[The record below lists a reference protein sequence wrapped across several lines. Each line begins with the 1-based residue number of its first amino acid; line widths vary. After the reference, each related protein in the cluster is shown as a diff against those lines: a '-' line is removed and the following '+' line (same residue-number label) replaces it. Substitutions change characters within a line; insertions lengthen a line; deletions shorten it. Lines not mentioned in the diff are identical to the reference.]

1 MPGSAEKWA
10 SLHKFP
16 KFVQNK
22 SVPVGRKEATME
34 QWKRIGAGVCRV
46 VRSRLFAVLCLAA
59 ATTAMAAVVSVN
71 SRAVTVTDGDS
82 SRVVLT
88 MHSDPYLAVSAAGVA
103 LEEYDLLRVDPAAG
117 TIDVNRAMTVE
128 VQADGV
134 STLLHMTEGTVADA
148 LRRADVTVGAY
159 DTVSEDTGTAITDGM
174 AITVDRVAYEEYQTT
189 EAIAFE
195 TVTNYTCVLKPGR
208 TQVRQAGVPG
218 SKTITY
224 RKTIVNG
231 QVVATDKVN
240 EVVTKKPVN
249 KILLKGASYG
259 TPLSKAPFDIA
270 LNAKGQPTSYKTVY
284 TGKSCTAYSVGTRGA
299 SGMRLGVGTV
309 AVNPKII
316 PYGTKLWIT
325 SADGKFVYGYAV
337 AADTGSFANGT
348 RTFCDV
354 YMGSYAEACAFGRR
368 TMNIYVIG

>member
-1 MPGSAEKWA
+1 ML
-10 SLHKFP
+10 SLL
-16 KFVQNK
+16 
-22 SVPVGRKEATME
+22 RKRWSYVME
-34 QWKRIGAGVCRV
+34 QLNRIWTAVRRV
-46 VRSRLFAVLCLAA
+46 VRSRLFAVVCLAA
-59 ATTAMAAVVSVN
+59 ITTGMAAVVAVN
-71 SRAVTVTDGDS
+71 SRAITVTDGDS

-103 LEEYDLLRVDPAAG
+103 LQEYDLLKVDPTAG

-128 VQADGV
+128 VKADGL
-134 STLLHMTEGTVADA
+134 STLLHMTDGTVAEA
-148 LRRADVTVGAY
+148 LRRAEVSVGAY
-159 DTVSEDTGTAITDGM
+159 DTVSEENDTPVVDGM

-189 EAIAFE
+189 EVIPFE
-195 TVTNYTCVLKPGR
+195 TVTKYTCVLKPGR
-208 TQVRQAGVPG
+208 SRVKQAGVQG
-218 SKTITY
+218 SKTLTY

-231 QVVATDKVN
+231 QVVATDLVN
-240 EVVTKKPVN
+240 ETVTKKPVN

-259 TPLSKAPFDIA
+259 TPLSNAPFEISLD
-270 LNAKGQPTSYKTVY
+270 AKGQPTSYQTVY

-309 AVNPKII
+309 AVNPKVI

-337 AADTGSFANGT
+337 AADTGAFASGD

-354 YMGSYAEACAFGRR
+354 YMGSYEEACAFGRR

>member
-1 MPGSAEKWA
+1 
-10 SLHKFP
+10 
-16 KFVQNK
+16 
-22 SVPVGRKEATME
+22 ME
-34 QWKRIGAGVCRV
+34 QLNRIWMAVRRT
-46 VRSRLFAVLCLAA
+46 VRSRLFAVVCLAA
-59 ATTAMAAVVSVN
+59 ATTVMAAVVSVN
-71 SRAVTVTDGDS
+71 SRAITVTDGDS

-88 MHSDPYLAVSAAGVA
+88 MHSDPYLAVSAAGVS
-103 LEEYDLLRVDPAAG
+103 LQEYDLLQVDPAAG
-117 TIDVNRAMTVE
+117 KIDVNRAMTVE

-134 STLLHMTEGTVADA
+134 STLLHMTDGTVSSA
-148 LRRADVTVGAY
+148 LYRADVSVGAY
-159 DTVSEDTGTAITDGM
+159 DTVSVDRDTLVTDGM
-174 AITVDRVAYEEYQTT
+174 VIQVDRVAYEEYQTT

-208 TQVRQAGVPG
+208 TQVKQAGVQG
-218 SKTITY
+218 SKTLTY

-231 QVVATDKVN
+231 QVVATDLVN
-240 EVVTKKPVN
+240 EVVTQKPVTR
-249 KILLKGASYG
+249 ILLKGASYG
-259 TPLSKAPFDIA
+259 TPLSNAPFDIS

-284 TGKSCTAYSVGTRGA
+284 TGKSCTAYSVGKRGA

-337 AADTGSFANGT
+337 AADTGAFANGD